1 VTFQTVKIVKSAP
14 KAETVQ
20 ASRENPVFR
29 RVALG
34 VGFGFYVVRSV
45 LRSVGILKG
54 EGTMQPVDLN
64 KLVEP
69 YFGTGLYLAVTK
81 DNTAVVAT
89 GKTIQDAVD
98 QAAGHG
104 YAEPI
109 IMRAPTRKA
118 MENSLHL

>member
-1 VTFQTVKIVKSAP
+1 VALETVKIVKP
-14 KAETVQ
+14 VPGTDTVQ
-20 ASRENPVFR
+20 VSRENSVFR
-29 RVALG
+29 RVERG
-34 VGFGFYVVRSV
+34 VGLGFYVVRTLLQSMG
-45 LRSVGILKG
+45 LLKDQ
-54 EGTMQPVDLN
+54 GTMQAVDLN

-98 QAAGHG
+98 QAADHG

-109 IMRAPTRKA
+109 IMRAPTRKG